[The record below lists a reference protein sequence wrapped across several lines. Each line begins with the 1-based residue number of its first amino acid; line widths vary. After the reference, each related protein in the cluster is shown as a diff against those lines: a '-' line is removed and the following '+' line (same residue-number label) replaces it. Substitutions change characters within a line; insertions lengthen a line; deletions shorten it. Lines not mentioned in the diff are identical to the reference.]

1 MPNIPGIQK
10 NIKVRKQEPGDPSEQ
25 IDSVA
30 NSSYN
35 GWIKREVPFSTTKPG
50 YKVMISIET

>member
-1 MPNIPGIQK
+1 LPNISGTQQ
-10 NIKVRKQEPGDPSEQ
+10 NIKVRKQEPGDSSEQ
-25 IDSVA
+25 IDSVI

-35 GWIKREVPFSTTKPG
+35 GWIKREVPFSTAKPG

>member
-1 MPNIPGIQK
+1 MPGLQQ
-10 NIKVRKQEPGDPSEQ
+10 NIKVRKQEPGDISEQ
-25 IDSVA
+25 IDSVI
-30 NSSYN
+30 NSTYN

>member
-10 NIKVRKQEPGDPSEQ
+10 NIKVRKQEPGGSSEQ
-25 IDSVA
+25 IDSVI

-35 GWIKREVPFSTTKPG
+35 GWIKREVSFSTTKPG